1 MTCEKIHVCITCN
14 KLFKTSHELAR
25 HKNKKKKCEV
35 DENSLNKI
43 IEPHIFIDIIKQK
56 NCAMAKLDD
65 IIKQQN
71 DEMAQMKMDNLQNEI
86 KLKDEI
92 IILNKRC
99 STKKINNNS
108 KKEIVNNDNTNNGT
122 INNSNITNNVIN
134 NNTIHMTTHGR
145 ENTDHITIKEYN
157 NLFKR
162 YKKSVQMFVKL
173 KHLDKNNKQNS
184 NVYISNLHDKFIHVH
199 KNKEWLIENEQEV
212 LDEMCEVNSL
222 FLIDKFNDMAEK
234 DELNEASK
242 KFDSFVNIMDDG
254 KSIDYNNYGERIE
267 TVEKTNFK
275 NEIKNDIKRDLYNGR
290 HMVAPK

>member
-1 MTCEKIHVCITCN
+1 
-14 KLFKTSHELAR
+14 LAR

-35 DENSLNKI
+35 DENSLKKI

-56 NCAMAKLDD
+56 NVAMAKLDD

-99 STKKINNNS
+99 STKKINNTS
-108 KKEIVNNDNTNNGT
+108 DKEIANNDNTNNGT

-134 NNTIHMTTHGR
+134 NNNTIHITTHGR
-145 ENTDHITIKEYN
+145 ENTDHITNEEYN

-162 YKKSVQMFVKL
+162 YRKSVQMFVKL

-184 NVYISNLHDKFIHVH
+184 NVYISNLHDKFIHTYRD
-199 KNKEWLIENEQEV
+199 KQWSIENEQDV
-212 LDEMCEVNSL
+212 LDEICETNSM
-222 FLIDKFNDMAEK
+222 FLIDKFRDMAKK
-234 DELNEASK
+234 DELHE
-242 KFDSFVNIMDDG
+242 
-254 KSIDYNNYGERIE
+254 KSSIWWHPNN
-267 TVEKTNFK
+267 KNFK
-275 NEIKNDIKRDLYNGR
+275 SNLFKYSFEWNY
-290 HMVAPK
+290 

>member
-1 MTCEKIHVCITCN
+1 
-14 KLFKTSHELAR
+14 LAR